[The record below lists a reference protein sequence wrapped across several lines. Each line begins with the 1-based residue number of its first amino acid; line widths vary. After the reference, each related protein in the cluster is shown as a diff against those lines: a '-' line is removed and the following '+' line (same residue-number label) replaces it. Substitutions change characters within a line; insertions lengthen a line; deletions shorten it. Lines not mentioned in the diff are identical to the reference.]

1 MLLMPFIIMF
11 GVGICYFVVIET
23 IRGKKN
29 DFSADSALLNCY
41 FFTPAP
47 ALRSKGE
54 TVIAADRDAQAT
66 EEEIATALENADP
79 SDVIVA
85 SSGVVD
91 SAT

>member
-1 MLLMPFIIMF
+1 M
-11 GVGICYFVVIET
+11 
-23 IRGKKN
+23 RSN
-29 DFSADSALLNCY
+29 FSADTAWLIYY
-41 FFTPAP
+41 FCTPAP

-54 TVIAADRDAQAT
+54 TVIAADIDAQAT

-91 SAT
+91 TATWLHQRQPTANCGVSFTQFRT

>member
-1 MLLMPFIIMF
+1 MLFLYPP
-11 GVGICYFVVIET
+11 
-23 IRGKKN
+23 
-29 DFSADSALLNCY
+29 
-41 FFTPAP
+41 PAP

-85 SSGVVD
+85 SSGVID